1 MRMTFKVLII
11 GAAMVSGAA
20 CAQDIKAP
28 DEILTARHGYMLS
41 LAMNIAPLASM
52 AKGQTP
58 YDPAVA
64 KVAAANLTNLAAM
77 DTGYLWAEGTEAG
90 TLADSSALPEAFT
103 QVDLRN
109 EKLAALKS
117 AADALQVAAGTDLE
131 SLKGAM
137 GAMGGACGDCHK
149 AFRQP

>member
-1 MRMTFKVLII
+1 MRMTFKVLMV
-11 GAAMVSGAA
+11 GAALAA
-20 CAQDIKAP
+20 SAVGAQDIKAP

-64 KVAAANLTNLAAM
+64 KVAAANLANLSAL
-77 DTGYLWAEGTEAG
+77 DTGYLWVQGTEAG
-90 TLADSSALPEAFT
+90 TLADSSALPAAFT
-103 QVDLRN
+103 DVDVRTQ
-109 EKLAALKS
+109 KLAALKT

-131 SLKGAM
+131 SLKSAM
-137 GAMGGACGDCHK
+137 GAMGGAYGDCHK